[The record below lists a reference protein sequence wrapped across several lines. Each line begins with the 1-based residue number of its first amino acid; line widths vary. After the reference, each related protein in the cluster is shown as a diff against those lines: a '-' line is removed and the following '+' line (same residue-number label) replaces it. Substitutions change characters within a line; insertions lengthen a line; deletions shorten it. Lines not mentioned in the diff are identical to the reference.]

1 MRLAFIWLLVPIS
14 FAQDI
19 QINST
24 YLMKMIVPYVGPV
37 ELTTNQIVASGF
49 FRSSEKV
56 DAKKWI
62 VSQFLDEERGN
73 IFIEGVKNILSYNKE
88 DEEYWIESPED
99 FFSSSDSRKKEKGF
113 IKFLFL
119 ETDKISK
126 EDNKI
131 TNKIERIEDDRF
143 ITVNGFRTKK
153 WITTIFMT
161 EDKKVIFEEW
171 CVDTLPLLVI
181 IDSLKEDITE
191 KFNPY
196 QDSKRID
203 ESEFDPF
210 LSSELFIRMMETDIY
225 VKPIKGHPVKMN
237 MTIYKNKGEV
247 FSIGFEMLEL
257 YASPF
262 DASSFSIPEK
272 FKRIKIN

>member
-73 IFIEGVKNILSYNKE
+73 IFIEGVENILSYNKE

-119 ETDKISK
+119 ETDKI
-126 EDNKI
+126 
-131 TNKIERIEDDRF
+131 
-143 ITVNGFRTKK
+143 
-153 WITTIFMT
+153 
-161 EDKKVIFEEW
+161 
-171 CVDTLPLLVI
+171 L
-181 IDSLKEDITE
+181 
-191 KFNPY
+191 
-196 QDSKRID
+196 
-203 ESEFDPF
+203 
-210 LSSELFIRMMETDIY
+210 
-225 VKPIKGHPVKMN
+225 
-237 MTIYKNKGEV
+237 
-247 FSIGFEMLEL
+247 
-257 YASPF
+257 
-262 DASSFSIPEK
+262 
-272 FKRIKIN
+272 